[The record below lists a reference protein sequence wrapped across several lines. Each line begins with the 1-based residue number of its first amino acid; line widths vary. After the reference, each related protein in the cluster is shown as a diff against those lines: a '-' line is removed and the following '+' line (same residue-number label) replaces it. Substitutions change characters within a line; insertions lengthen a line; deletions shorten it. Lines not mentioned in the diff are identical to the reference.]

1 MYDVLIVDDEPVA
14 RQSLRYLIDWEQYG
28 FVIRAEAENGQQAL
42 SLLKEHTFSL
52 VLTDIRMPI
61 MNGLELIARMK
72 SFAAD
77 TDVVVLSGYDDFEY
91 AREAMKLGVKEYLL
105 KPVDEEDLIELLK
118 RTAASIAEARLSERQ
133 HRLGMSAIRDQFLRK
148 LTHGGMNSKEYEEQL
163 SLLEM
168 GRLPERYC
176 CLIVELDFVYGKAS
190 FASESES
197 VLSERDVELKR
208 YAARNISEEV
218 TGGLGFLFEESEERY
233 GILCAGEPGEVTPST
248 VRELAERLS
257 RSVNQYAKETVTIGI
272 GTIVDG
278 FQDAPAS
285 FAAAEQALDRK
296 FLTGAGTILEGR
308 DNSLLG
314 NDMNREQVQ
323 MLSAELLESVRGG
336 DSAAAHDT
344 LAALWQSF
352 QGGGVPANQAKL
364 SVVELFVQL
373 YRIVRESGASHEGL
387 FDHALGDYESVMHCK
402 TMSELLAITERKC
415 EDVCAL
421 LMRGKELRPNKIVDE
436 VKRLIQEQ
444 YGGNVSLK
452 SVAQQIYMNPN
463 YLGKLFKATTAMTF
477 NDYLLQ
483 TRMEKAKELLLQS
496 DLKVYEIA
504 GTVGYN
510 ELDWFYKRFK
520 AYTGVSTSEYR
531 SAR

>member
-1 MYDVLIVDDEPVA
+1 
-14 RQSLRYLIDWEQYG
+14 
-28 FVIRAEAENGQQAL
+28 
-42 SLLKEHTFSL
+42 
-52 VLTDIRMPI
+52 
-61 MNGLELIARMK
+61 
-72 SFAAD
+72 
-77 TDVVVLSGYDDFEY
+77 
-91 AREAMKLGVKEYLL
+91 
-105 KPVDEEDLIELLK
+105 
-118 RTAASIAEARLSERQ
+118 
-133 HRLGMSAIRDQFLRK
+133 
-148 LTHGGMNSKEYEEQL
+148 
-163 SLLEM
+163 
-168 GRLPERYC
+168 
-176 CLIVELDFVYGKAS
+176 
-190 FASESES
+190 
-197 VLSERDVELKR
+197 
-208 YAARNISEEV
+208 
-218 TGGLGFLFEESEERY
+218 
-233 GILCAGEPGEVTPST
+233 
-248 VRELAERLS
+248 LS
-257 RSVNQYAKETVTIGI
+257 RSVGQYAKETVTIGI

-285 FAAAEQALDRK
+285 FAAAELALDRK

-308 DNSLLG
+308 DNSLLD

-323 MLSAELLESVRGG
+323 MLSAELLESIRGG

-352 QGGGVPANQAKL
+352 QGGSVPANQAKL
-364 SVVELFVQL
+364 SVVEMFVQL

-387 FDHALGDYESVMHCK
+387 FDHALGDYESVMQCK
-402 TMSELLAITERKC
+402 TMAELLAITERKC

-452 SVAQQIYMNPN
+452 SVAQQIFMNPN

-483 TRMEKAKELLLQS
+483 IRMEKAKELLIQS

-504 GTVGYN
+504 ETVGYN